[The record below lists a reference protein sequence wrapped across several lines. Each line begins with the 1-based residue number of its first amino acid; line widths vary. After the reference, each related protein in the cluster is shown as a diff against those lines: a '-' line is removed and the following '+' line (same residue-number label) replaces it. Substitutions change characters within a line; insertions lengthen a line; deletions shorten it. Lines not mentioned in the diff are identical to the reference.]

1 MFDPLLHQP
10 TRTQIMSVIASNE
23 DGASFAQLLEA
34 TKTSNGNLSTHL
46 RALEDN
52 GYISVNKF
60 FEGRRP
66 KSVYVLTEQGMNA
79 FLDYIDA
86 LDKFVDVC
94 PIKKRNHGKTI

>member
-23 DGASFAQLLEA
+23 DGVSFTQLLEA
-34 TKTSNGNLSTHL
+34 TQTTNGNLSTHL
-46 RALEDN
+46 RMLEEN
-52 GYISVNKF
+52 GYIAVNKF

-66 KSVYVLTEQGMNA
+66 KSVYILTERGMEA

-86 LDKFVDVC
+86 LDNFMDLC
-94 PIKKRNHGKTI
+94 PIKKTKRI

>member
-23 DGASFAQLLEA
+23 DGVSFTQLLEA
-34 TKTSNGNLSTHL
+34 TQTTNGNLSTHL
-46 RALEDN
+46 RMLEEN
-52 GYISVNKF
+52 GYIAVNKF

-66 KSVYVLTEQGMNA
+66 KSVYILTERGMEA

-86 LDKFVDVC
+86 LDKFMDLC
-94 PIKKRNHGKTI
+94 PIKNTKRI